1 MNTSLVQLYQRDLN
15 TLKQELLAYP
25 DEALMW
31 KIIPGTKNSGGNLG
45 MHLVG
50 NLKQFIGAILGETG
64 YIRNRPAEFEDKN
77 VQRDQ
82 ILKEIDE
89 TIEVIQTTLPKL
101 TLSEMEKKYPVKVFG
116 HEMTTEYFLFH
127 LLGHLNYHLGQVNY
141 HRRSLMGE

>member
-15 TLKQELLAYP
+15 TLKHELLAYP

-101 TLSEMEKKYPVKVFG
+101 TLSEMEKNYPVKVSG